1 VWLYL
6 HVNGKEAPA
15 ANDLK
20 QKGREL
26 EQQQEACSAQL
37 FAQGQEFTYGLH
49 EIGRYYADYVD
60 LMAHWDA
67 VLPGRVLRVQHE
79 DALDDLEGQTRRMLP
94 YIGLEFEEACLN
106 FHTISHAV
114 RTASSEQVRQP
125 INRKGRDAWKPYE
138 PWLGDLKEALATSA
152 T

>member
-1 VWLYL
+1 MWLYL
-6 HVNGKEAPA
+6 HVNGKETPA

-26 EQQQEACSAQL
+26 ERQQQACSAQL
-37 FAQGQEFTYGLH
+37 FAERQEFTYGLH

-60 LMAHWDA
+60 LMTHWDK

-79 DALDDLEGQTRRMLP
+79 DVLGDLEGQTRRMLH
-94 YIGLEFEEACLN
+94 YIGLEFEEACPN
-106 FHTISHAV
+106 FHTTSHAV
-114 RTASSEQVRQP
+114 RTANSERVRQP
-125 INRKGRDAWKPYE
+125 INRKGQGASNRYE
-138 PWLGDLKEALATSA
+138 PKLGDLKKALATRA